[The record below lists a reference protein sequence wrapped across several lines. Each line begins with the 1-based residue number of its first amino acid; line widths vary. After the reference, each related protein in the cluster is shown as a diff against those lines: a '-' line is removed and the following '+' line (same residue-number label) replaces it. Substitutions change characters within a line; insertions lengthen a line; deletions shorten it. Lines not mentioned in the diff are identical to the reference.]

1 MISFLRRKKRFD
13 YLQQVGKSYNVA
25 RRTEPPRRDY
35 PGRLVE
41 GSFHFS
47 KANIKA
53 NKRHK
58 REILRSFS
66 SSLFSSSM

>member
-1 MISFLRRKKRFD
+1 MIMA
-13 YLQQVGKSYNVA
+13 LQNHTICYNKA
-25 RRTEPPRRDY
+25 RRTEPPRHDY

-47 KANIKA
+47 KAIANA

-58 REILRSFS
+58 REILRSLNA
-66 SSLFSSSM
+66 SLFSSFM

>member
-1 MISFLRRKKRFD
+1 MEKCISC
-13 YLQQVGKSYNVA
+13 YNVA
-25 RRTEPPRRDY
+25 RRMEPPRRDY

-47 KANIKA
+47 KAIANA

-58 REILRSFS
+58 REILRSLNA
-66 SSLFSSSM
+66 SLFSSFM